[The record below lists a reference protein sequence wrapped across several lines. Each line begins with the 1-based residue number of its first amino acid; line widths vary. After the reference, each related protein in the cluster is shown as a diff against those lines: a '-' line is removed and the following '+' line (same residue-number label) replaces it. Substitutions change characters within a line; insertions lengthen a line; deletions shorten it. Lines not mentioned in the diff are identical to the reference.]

1 MKTFIY
7 TCVFSIDNS
16 YLSYDTTMRCDDR
29 PTHNTIPINVWL
41 ARRFGSPPFVLTIRK
56 ILTLVVD
63 FFVFTA
69 PMNSRMDGQSGRYT
83 MHVGKQA
90 AASLFTGCL
99 CMHLLTAFICGV
111 IFKCTY
117 FVLNNEDE
125 KDDGNER
132 CILEWIM
139 EFITFSID
147 KIKRKLV
154 RLNTVSMSK

>member
-1 MKTFIY
+1 
-7 TCVFSIDNS
+7 
-16 YLSYDTTMRCDDR
+16 
-29 PTHNTIPINVWL
+29 
-41 ARRFGSPPFVLTIRK
+41 
-56 ILTLVVD
+56 
-63 FFVFTA
+63 
-69 PMNSRMDGQSGRYT
+69 

-125 KDDGNER
+125 KDDGTER

-139 EFITFSID
+139 EFIIFSID
-147 KIKRKLV
+147 TIRKKLV
-154 RLNTVSMSK
+154 LLRTVSMSK